1 MITGPPTAGPI
12 DVQVLL
18 PAPSDLG
25 SQSAFGDPP
34 GTRADGAAIESG
46 PTSFQVVDLFSTG
59 DIEPALMN
67 QLAVDRVMTQLA
79 EDSIADDEDP
89 LPGLEDASDELLTTI
104 FNPDYS

>member
-1 MITGPPTAGPI
+1 
-12 DVQVLL
+12 
-18 PAPSDLG
+18 
-25 SQSAFGDPP
+25 
-34 GTRADGAAIESG
+34 
-46 PTSFQVVDLFSTG
+46 
-59 DIEPALMN
+59 MN